1 MTEIMNDIMESSFRF
16 SHMRTELQGI
26 FAASCLG
33 AKYTMTAGIADERL
47 AACSNTPTRQIAN
60 KKRRF
65 IIY

>member
-33 AKYTMTAGIADERL
+33 AKDTMTAGIANERL
-47 AACSNTPTRQIAN
+47 VA
-60 KKRRF
+60 
-65 IIY
+65 